1 MFQHK
6 SLFNLVKDL
15 FKWLE
20 GLVRS
25 VTVRVQSERERIF
38 DLGGIRKE
46 YLIRCQI
53 SRSKTLYIV
62 FQHKSLF
69 NLVKDLFK
77 WIEGLVRSVT
87 VRVQSEGERIFDLG
101 GIRKKNLI
109 RCQISRSKARYIV
122 FQHKSLFNLVKDLF
136 KWIEGL
142 GRSVTVRVQSEGER
156 IFDLGGIRKEYLIR
170 CQISRSKTRYI
181 VFQHKSLFNL
191 VKDLF
196 KWIEGLGR
204 SVTVRVQSE
213 GERIFD
219 LGGIQKEYLIRCQI
233 SRSKTRYIVF
243 QHKSLFNLVKDFF
256 KWIEGLG
263 RSVTVRVQSEAER
276 IFDLGG
282 IRKEYLI
289 RCQISRSKT
298 LYIVFQHKSLFNLVK
313 DLFKWI
319 EGLGRSVTVRVQ
331 SEGERIFDL
340 GGIRKEY
347 LIRCQISRS
356 KTLYIVFQ
364 HKSLFNLVKQ
374 LFNWLDGLVRSVTVR
389 VQSERE
395 RIFDLGGIRKKYLI
409 RCQIS
414 RSKTRYI
421 VFQHKSLFN
430 LVMDLFK
437 WIEGLGRSVTVRVQS
452 EGERI
457 FDLGGIRKEYLIRCQ
472 ISRSKTRYIVFQHKS
487 LFNLVKD
494 LFKWIEGLVRS
505 VTVRVQSEG
514 ERIFDLGGIRKKN
527 LIRCQISRSKTRYI
541 VFQHKSLFNL
551 VKDLFKWIEGLG
563 RSVTVRVQSEGERI
577 FDLGGIRKKNLIR
590 CQISRS
596 KTRYIVFQHKSL
608 FNLVKDLFKWIE
620 GLGRSVTVRVQSE
633 GERIFDLG
641 GIRKEYLIRCQISR
655 SKMLYIVFQH
665 KSLFNLVK
673 HLFNWLDGLVRSV
686 TVRVQSERERIFDL
700 GGIRKKYLIRC
711 QISRS
716 KTRYIV
722 FQHKSLFNLVMDL
735 FKWIEDLGRSVTVRV
750 QSEGER
756 IFDLGGIRKKYLI
769 RCQISRSKTL
779 YIVFQ
784 HKSLFNLVMD
794 LFKWIEG
801 LGRSVTVR
809 VQSEGERI
817 FDLGGIRKEY
827 LIRCQISRS
836 KTRYIVFQ
844 HKSLFNLVKD
854 LFKWIEGLVRSVT
867 VRVQSEGERIFD
879 LGGIRKKNLIRCQIS
894 RSKTRYI
901 VFQHKSLFNLVKDL
915 FKWIE
920 GLGRSVTVRVQSEGE
935 RIFDLG
941 GIRKKNL
948 IRCQISRSKTRY
960 IVFQHKSLFNL
971 VKDLFKW
978 IEGLGRSVTV
988 RVQSEGERIFDLGGI
1003 RKEYLI
1009 RCQISRSKMLYIV
1022 FQHKSLFNLVK
1033 HLFNWLDGLVRS
1045 VTVRVQSERERIFDL
1060 GGIRKKYLIRCQ
1072 ISRSKTRYIVFQH
1085 KSLFNLVM
1093 DLFKWIED
1101 LGRSVTVRVQSE
1113 GERIFDLGGI
1123 RKKYLIRC
1131 QISRSKTLYIVFQHK
1146 SLFNLVMDLFKWIEG
1161 LVRSV
1166 TVRVQ
1171 SEGERIFDLGGI
1183 RKKYLIRCQISRSK
1197 TRYIVFQHKSLF
1209 NLVMDLFKWIEGL
1222 VRSVTVRVQS
1232 EGERIFDLGGIRKK
1246 YLIRCQI
1253 SRSKT
1258 RYIVFQHK
1266 SLFNL
1271 VMDLFKWIEG
1281 LVRSVTVRVQSE
1293 GERIFDLGGIR
1304 KKYLIRCQISRSK
1317 TRYIVFQH
1325 KSLFNLVMDL
1335 FKWIEGLV
1343 RSVTV
1348 RVQSEG
1354 ERIFDLGGIRKKY
1367 LIRCQISRSK
1377 TRYIVFQHKSL
1388 FNLVK
1393 DLFKWIEGL
1402 VRSVTVRVQSE
1413 RERIFDLGGIRK
1425 EFLIRC
1431 QISR

>member
-1 MFQHK
+1 M
-6 SLFNLVKDL
+6 
-15 FKWLE
+15 
-20 GLVRS
+20 
-25 VTVRVQSERERIF
+25 
-38 DLGGIRKE
+38 
-46 YLIRCQI
+46 
-53 SRSKTLYIV
+53 
-62 FQHKSLF
+62 
-69 NLVKDLFK
+69 
-77 WIEGLVRSVT
+77 
-87 VRVQSEGERIFDLG
+87 
-101 GIRKKNLI
+101 
-109 RCQISRSKARYIV
+109 

-156 IFDLGGIRKEYLIR
+156 IFDLGGIRKEYLIRCQISRSKTRYIVFQHKSFFNLVKDLFKWIEGLVRSVTVRVQSEGERIFDLGGIRKKNLIR

-356 KTLYIVFQ
+356 KTRYIVFQ
-364 HKSLFNLVKQ
+364 HKSLFNLVMD
-374 LFNWLDGLVRSVTVR
+374 LFKWIEGLGRSVTVR
-389 VQSERE
+389 VQSEGE
-395 RIFDLGGIRKKYLI
+395 RSFDLGGIRKEYLI

-430 LVMDLFK
+430 LVKDLFKWIEGLVRSVTVRVQSEGERIFDLGGIRKKNLIRCQISRSKTRYIVFQLKSLFNLVKDLFK
-437 WIEGLGRSVTVRVQS
+437 WIEGLGRSVTVRVQSEGERIFDLGGIRKEYLIRCQISRSKTLYIVFQHKSLFNLVKHLFNWLDGLVRSVTVRVQS

-577 FDLGGIRKKNLIR
+577 FDLGGIRK
-590 CQISRS
+590 
-596 KTRYIVFQHKSL
+596 
-608 FNLVKDLFKWIE
+608 
-620 GLGRSVTVRVQSE
+620 
-633 GERIFDLG
+633 
-641 GIRKEYLIRCQISR
+641 EYLIRCQISR
-655 SKMLYIVFQH
+655 SKTLYIVFQH

-722 FQHKSLFNLVMDL
+722 FQHKSLFNLV
-735 FKWIEDLGRSVTVRV
+735 
-750 QSEGER
+750 
-756 IFDLGGIRKKYLI
+756 
-769 RCQISRSKTL
+769 
-779 YIVFQ
+779 
-784 HKSLFNLVMD
+784 
-794 LFKWIEG
+794 
-801 LGRSVTVR
+801 
-809 VQSEGERI
+809 
-817 FDLGGIRKEY
+817 
-827 LIRCQISRS
+827 
-836 KTRYIVFQ
+836 
-844 HKSLFNLVKD
+844 KD
-854 LFKWIEGLVRSVT
+854 LFKWI
-867 VRVQSEGERIFD
+867 
-879 LGGIRKKNLIRCQIS
+879 
-894 RSKTRYI
+894 
-901 VFQHKSLFNLVKDL
+901 
-915 FKWIE
+915 
-920 GLGRSVTVRVQSEGE
+920 
-935 RIFDLG
+935 
-941 GIRKKNL
+941 
-948 IRCQISRSKTRY
+948 
-960 IVFQHKSLFNL
+960 
-971 VKDLFKW
+971 
-978 IEGLGRSVTV
+978 
-988 RVQSEGERIFDLGGI
+988 
-1003 RKEYLI
+1003 
-1009 RCQISRSKMLYIV
+1009 
-1022 FQHKSLFNLVK
+1022 
-1033 HLFNWLDGLVRS
+1033 DGLVRS

-1085 KSLFNLVM
+1085 KSLFNLV
-1093 DLFKWIED
+1093 K
-1101 LGRSVTVRVQSE
+1101 
-1113 GERIFDLGGI
+1113 
-1123 RKKYLIRC
+1123 
-1131 QISRSKTLYIVFQHK
+1131 
-1146 SLFNLVMDLFKWIEG
+1146 DLFKWIEG

-1222 VRSVTVRVQS
+1222 VRSVTVRLQS
-1232 EGERIFDLGGIRKK
+1232 EGERVFDLGGIRKK

-1258 RYIVFQHK
+1258 RYIVF
-1266 SLFNL
+1266 
-1271 VMDLFKWIEG
+1271 
-1281 LVRSVTVRVQSE
+1281 
-1293 GERIFDLGGIR
+1293 
-1304 KKYLIRCQISRSK
+1304 
-1317 TRYIVFQH
+1317 
-1325 KSLFNLVMDL
+1325 
-1335 FKWIEGLV
+1335 
-1343 RSVTV
+1343 
-1348 RVQSEG
+1348 
-1354 ERIFDLGGIRKKY
+1354 
-1367 LIRCQISRSK
+1367 
-1377 TRYIVFQHKSL
+1377 
-1388 FNLVK
+1388 
-1393 DLFKWIEGL
+1393 
-1402 VRSVTVRVQSE
+1402 
-1413 RERIFDLGGIRK
+1413 
-1425 EFLIRC
+1425 
-1431 QISR
+1431 